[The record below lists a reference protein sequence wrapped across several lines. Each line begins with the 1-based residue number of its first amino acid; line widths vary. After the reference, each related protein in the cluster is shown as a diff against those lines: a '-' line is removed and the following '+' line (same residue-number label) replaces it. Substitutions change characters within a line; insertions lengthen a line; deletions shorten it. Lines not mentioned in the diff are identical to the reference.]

1 MQILQIAKWG
11 SNMHCRTKKLL
22 KCHWAACDQ
31 RSSSRTTQVYT
42 SRGQSDPSPLSLLQG
57 SSAAHSLPYCPW
69 CPMALTW
76 PVSPAPP
83 AHTSINWA
91 HDMLLIPSIYGKWL
105 ISFPFYPALCP
116 FSDKINSFSPTFPSP
131 SFLNLPNLDI
141 SATLKKANRTTD
153 FSFKFQECTLHAI
166 AFIHLWSLV
175 LAHLRF

>member
-22 KCHWAACDQ
+22 KCHWATCDQ

-105 ISFPFYPALCP
+105 ISFPFYY
-116 FSDKINSFSPTFPSP
+116 SFLRSVTPSGFLLSP
-131 SFLNLPNLDI
+131 SSLPLPWQNQFILSNFSLSII
-141 SATLKKANRTTD
+141 SK
-153 FSFKFQECTLHAI
+153 S
-166 AFIHLWSLV
+166 S
-175 LAHLRF
+175 